1 MFGEAP
7 RNTTD
12 SSLPCGLLWNVE
24 GNNDGNAPEI
34 CRANNLQIL
43 HIFLVIEEKVTNP
56 RGMMDTVAGGH
67 ECLLVFVHESC
78 SSLKHDDNLKIGL
91 VDMPAGSSF
100 RCILRSHKVR
110 DNLAFGCLCDPQ
122 ISVLEEIAQSTTL
135 IGGVVWMNVREKRIS
150 LHAKVSV
157 SMGE

>member
-56 RGMMDTVAGGH
+56 RGMMDTVAGGY
-67 ECLLVFVHESC
+67 ECLIVFVHESC
-78 SSLKHDDNLKIGL
+78 SSLKHGDNLKIGL
-91 VDMPAGSSF
+91 GHASRFQLQVHSSLAQGA
-100 RCILRSHKVR
+100 RQPGLWLPLRPPDLGTRRNRAIHHFDR
-110 DNLAFGCLCDPQ
+110 GCRLD
-122 ISVLEEIAQSTTL
+122 E
-135 IGGVVWMNVREKRIS
+135 RERKTYFS
-150 LHAKVSV
+150 AC
-157 SMGE
+157 